1 MADKKLR
8 IQNLISKNLS
18 EIIHDMKDDIT
29 NLASVNQ
36 VEVNDDFSIAKIYIT
51 HLDPNKI
58 DQLLYF
64 VDSNRGFIRY
74 KLAKSLDIYKV
85 PDLIFIKDDLFD
97 KGQKIDNIINS
108 WHKKQD

>member
-36 VEVNDDFSIAKIYIT
+36 VEVNDDFSIAKVYVT
-51 HLDPNKI
+51 HLQKENI
-58 DQLLYF
+58 DELISFLNH
-64 VDSNRGFIRY
+64 NRGFIRSR
-74 KLAKSLDIYKV
+74 LAKSLDIYKI
-85 PDLIFIKDDLFD
+85 PDIEFIKDDLFD
-97 KGQKIDNIINS
+97 KGQKIDNIIKS
-108 WHKKQD
+108 WHK